1 MPSTCRAQA
10 LELSEPQAA
19 ALAEGAAILAANRKP
34 VPPYRQPSPLATEG
48 DAVPGFYAKWLR
60 AQQEAEQRRVR
71 GDKEAETEVL
81 TEVGCSTDTDTD
93 EMFEVEESGGAEE
106 DAEGAEEDEAEQAAA
121 AAPVLARVS

>member
-48 DAVPGFYAKWLR
+48 DAVPGFYAKWRR
-60 AQQEAEQRRVR
+60 AQQEAEQRR
-71 GDKEAETEVL
+71 GAPDKEAETEVL

-93 EMFEVEESGGAEE
+93 EMFQVEESGVVS
-106 DAEGAEEDEAEQAAA
+106 QRKPL
-121 AAPVLARVS
+121 PVAQCERALALSLISGCVRP